1 MPEGVIE
8 LELCAPEREPLNFEV
23 KEVIIPGAAGVFT
36 VQNEHTPL
44 LSTLTTGVLIAY
56 FADGKEE
63 HISINGGFAE
73 VLDNRVIVLTDTME
87 EGDEIDLARA
97 EEAKERAERHLSK
110 PGENTDILRA
120 EAAMRR
126 AMTRVLAKSREGY

>member
-8 LELCAPEREPLNFEV
+8 LELCAPERDPLKFEV
-23 KEVIIPGAAGVFT
+23 KEVIIPGSAGVFT
-36 VQNEHTPL
+36 VQKEHTPL

-56 FADGKEE
+56 CVDGKEE
-63 HISINGGFAE
+63 HISVNGGFAE

-87 EGDEIDLARA
+87 EGDNIDLDRA
-97 EEAKERAERHLSK
+97 QEAKERAERHLQK

-126 AMTRVLAKSREGY
+126 AMARVMARNREGY